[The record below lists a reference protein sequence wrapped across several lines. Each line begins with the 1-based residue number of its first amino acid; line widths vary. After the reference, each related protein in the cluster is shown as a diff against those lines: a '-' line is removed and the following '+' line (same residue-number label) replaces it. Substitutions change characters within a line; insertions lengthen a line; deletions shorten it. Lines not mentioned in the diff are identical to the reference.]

1 MKARGGFTLI
11 ELLLAGAILATISL
25 GALIGT
31 LRINKIIGDRSDLM
45 AADGYCWDVAWSLFN
60 SDYDDLQRYITK
72 AEDKGCRALEITGR
86 VAPAK
91 FQQQGAR
98 RYEFLSHLQYGDTA
112 AGWPTCYIILSNA
125 LDSAGQK
132 VEDGICISVNLEWGP
147 EGHRSIMMPRPGVDM
162 TSMKTVYDHPVSIF
176 KSKFSRTLK

>member
-11 ELLLAGAILATISL
+11 ELLLAGAILATISF

-31 LRINKIIGDRSDLM
+31 MRINQIVGNRSDLM

-60 SDYDDLQRYITK
+60 SDYDDLQRYIDK
-72 AEDKGCRALEITGR
+72 AKDKNCRALEITGR

-98 RYEFLSHLQYGDTA
+98 RYEFLSHLQYGETA

-125 LDSAGQK
+125 VDTAGQK

-147 EGHRSIMMPRPGVDM
+147 EGNRSIMMPRPGVDM
-162 TSMKTVYDHPVSIF
+162 TSMKMVYDHPVTVF
-176 KSKFSRTLK
+176 KSKFSRALK